1 MFDFLM
7 GYVLG
12 ERAASRAAAFSR
24 SAGAAA
30 GSAAA
35 GDMYDLELR
44 MDRLLLVVDAMWSL
58 MRENGLT
65 DEDLAARIR
74 QLDESDGTVDGRRTP
89 QPVRCQNCDSMVEPG
104 RPTCAFCGAAVGA
117 GGPLDRI

>member
-30 GSAAA
+30 GSTGA
-35 GDMYDLELR
+35 GEIYDLDLR
-44 MDRLLLVVDAMWSL
+44 VDRLLLVVDAMWSL
-58 MRENGLT
+58 LRENGYS

-74 QLDESDGTVDGRRTP
+74 ELDEADGSLDGRKTP
-89 QPVRCQNCDSMVEPG
+89 QPTRCPSCDSMVQVG
-104 RPTCAFCGAAVGA
+104 RSTCAFCGTTVAPGSPMDGV
-117 GGPLDRI
+117 